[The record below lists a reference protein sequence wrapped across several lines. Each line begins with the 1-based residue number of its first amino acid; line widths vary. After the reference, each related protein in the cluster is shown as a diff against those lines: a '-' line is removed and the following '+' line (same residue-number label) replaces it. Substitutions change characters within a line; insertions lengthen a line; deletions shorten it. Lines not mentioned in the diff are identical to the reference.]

1 MKKLIINSIM
11 VVLITPLVLLTSYT
25 FAYEVLIIKSEV
37 ETVETIKPIET
48 KEEIKVVSKPIEPQQ
63 TNLICDGCAQPK
75 ENLKQ
80 VKLPDIQQPV
90 LLCEECQLKFKEVNN
105 D

>member
-11 VVLITPLVLLTSYT
+11 VVIIAPLILLASYT

-37 ETVETIKPIET
+37 EKVEKEKPIEA
-48 KEEIKVVSKPIEPQQ
+48 KLVVETQQ
-63 TNLICDGCAQPK
+63 TKLICDGCAEYK
-75 ENLKQ
+75 DNLKQ
-80 VKLPDIQQPV
+80 VKLSDIPQPV

-105 D
+105 E

>member
-11 VVLITPLVLLTSYT
+11 VVVITPLILLASYT

-37 ETVETIKPIET
+37 ETMESINPIELQIGIE
-48 KEEIKVVSKPIEPQQ
+48 KQKSK
-63 TNLICDGCAQPK
+63 LMCDCCAK
-75 ENLKQ
+75 YKDNLKQ
-80 VKLPDIQQPV
+80 VKLQDIHQPAN
-90 LLCEECQLKFKEVNN
+90 LCEECQLKFKEVNN

>member
-11 VVLITPLVLLTSYT
+11 VVIITPLVLLASYT

-37 ETVETIKPIET
+37 ESMESIN
-48 KEEIKVVSKPIEPQQ
+48 KEELQKGIEKLNQTVMCDCCAKFKEKVKVV
-63 TNLICDGCAQPK
+63 
-75 ENLKQ
+75 
-80 VKLPDIQQPV
+80 KLQDIPQPV

>member
-11 VVLITPLVLLTSYT
+11 VVIITPLILLATYT

-37 ETVETIKPIET
+37 KTVESVNQIQSKSMTET
-48 KEEIKVVSKPIEPQQ
+48 QNKIM
-63 TNLICDGCAQPK
+63 CDGCVEYK
-75 ENLKQ
+75 YNLKQ
-80 VKLPDIQQPV
+80 VKLQDIHQPV
-90 LLCEECQLKFKEVNN
+90 LLCEECQLKFKEVTEN

>member
-11 VVLITPLVLLTSYT
+11 VVIITPLILLLTYT

-37 ETVETIKPIET
+37 ETMESINTIGIE
-48 KEEIKVVSKPIEPQQ
+48 KQQ
-63 TNLICDGCAQPK
+63 NKIMCDGCAYYK
-75 ENLKQ
+75 DNLKQ
-80 VKLPDIQQPV
+80 VKLQDIPQPV
-90 LLCEECQLKFKEVNN
+90 LLCEECQLKFEEVKN

>member
-1 MKKLIINSIM
+1 MRKLIINSIM
-11 VVLITPLVLLTSYT
+11 VVIITPLVLLASYT

-37 ETVETIKPIET
+37 ETMESIN
-48 KEEIKVVSKPIEPQQ
+48 KEELQKGIEKLNQ
-63 TNLICDGCAQPK
+63 TKLMCDGCAK
-75 ENLKQ
+75 YKDNLKQ
-80 VKLPDIQQPV
+80 VKLKDIPQPV

>member
-11 VVLITPLVLLTSYT
+11 VVVITPLILLATYS

-37 ETVETIKPIET
+37 ETMESINPIEL
-48 KEEIKVVSKPIEPQQ
+48 KIGIEKQQ
-63 TNLICDGCAQPK
+63 NKIMCDGCAEYK
-75 ENLKQ
+75 DNLKQ
-80 VKLPDIQQPV
+80 VKLQDIPQPV
-90 LLCEECQLKFKEVNN
+90 LLCEECQLKFEEVKN

>member
-1 MKKLIINSIM
+1 MYKLLINSIM
-11 VVLITPLVLLTSYT
+11 VVIITPIILLASYT

-37 ETVETIKPIET
+37 ETMESIDVNELYPKEVNQIKYM
-48 KEEIKVVSKPIEPQQ
+48 
-63 TNLICDGCAQPK
+63 CDGCAQYK

-80 VKLPDIQQPV
+80 VKLQDIHQNV
-90 LLCEECQLKFKEVNN
+90 NLCDECQLKFKEANN

>member
-1 MKKLIINSIM
+1 M
-11 VVLITPLVLLTSYT
+11 VVIITPLVLLASYT
-25 FAYEVLIIKSEV
+25 FAYEILIIKSEV
-37 ETVETIKPIET
+37 ETVESVNPVQSKTIIE
-48 KEEIKVVSKPIEPQQ
+48 KQQ
-63 TNLICDGCAQPK
+63 TKLMCDGCAEYK

-80 VKLPDIQQPV
+80 VKLSDIQQPV

>member
-11 VVLITPLVLLTSYT
+11 VVIITPLILLTTYS

-37 ETVETIKPIET
+37 ETMESINPIEL
-48 KEEIKVVSKPIEPQQ
+48 KIGIEKQQ
-63 TNLICDGCAQPK
+63 NKIMCDGCAYYK
-75 ENLKQ
+75 DNLKQ
-80 VKLPDIQQPV
+80 VKLKDIQQPV
-90 LLCEECQLKFKEVNN
+90 LLCEECQLKFKEVTEN

>member
-11 VVLITPLVLLTSYT
+11 VVIITPLVLLTSYT

-37 ETVETIKPIET
+37 ETVESVKPIQT
-48 KEEIKVVSKPIEPQQ
+48 KTVTESQQ
-63 TNLICDGCAQPK
+63 TKLMCDGCAEYK

-80 VKLPDIQQPV
+80 VKLQDIQQPV
-90 LLCEECQLKFKEVNN
+90 LLCEDCQLKFKEVKN

>member
-11 VVLITPLVLLTSYT
+11 VVVITPLILLATYS
-25 FAYEVLIIKSEV
+25 FAYEILLIKSEV
-37 ETVETIKPIET
+37 ETVESINPIELQIGIE
-48 KEEIKVVSKPIEPQQ
+48 KQKSK
-63 TNLICDGCAQPK
+63 LMCDGCGYYK
-75 ENLKQ
+75 DNLKQ
-80 VKLPDIQQPV
+80 VKLQDIPQPV

>member
-11 VVLITPLVLLTSYT
+11 VVIITPLILLLTYT

-37 ETVETIKPIET
+37 DTMESINPTELKIGIE
-48 KEEIKVVSKPIEPQQ
+48 KQQ
-63 TNLICDGCAQPK
+63 NKIICDGCAYYK
-75 ENLKQ
+75 DNLKQ
-80 VKLPDIQQPV
+80 VKLQDIHQPV
-90 LLCEECQLKFKEVNN
+90 LLCEECQLKFKEVIEN

>member
-11 VVLITPLVLLTSYT
+11 VVIITTLILLATYG
-25 FAYEVLIIKSEV
+25 FAYEILIIKSEV
-37 ETVETIKPIET
+37 ETMKSIDENKLYP
-48 KEEIKVVSKPIEPQQ
+48 KEVNQVKYM
-63 TNLICDGCAQPK
+63 CDGCAEYK
-75 ENLKQ
+75 DNLKQ
-80 VKLPDIQQPV
+80 VKLQDIPQPV

>member
-11 VVLITPLVLLTSYT
+11 VVIITPLILLASYT

-37 ETVETIKPIET
+37 ETMESIDVNELYPIA
-48 KEEIKVVSKPIEPQQ
+48 K
-63 TNLICDGCAQPK
+63 LMCDGCAEYK

-80 VKLPDIQQPV
+80 VKLQDIPQPV